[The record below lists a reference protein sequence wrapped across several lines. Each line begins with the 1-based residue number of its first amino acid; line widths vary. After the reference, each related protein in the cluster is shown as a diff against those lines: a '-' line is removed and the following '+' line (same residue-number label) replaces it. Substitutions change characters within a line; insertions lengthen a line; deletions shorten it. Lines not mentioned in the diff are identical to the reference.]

1 MAENVE
7 KKLANPAPLGLFGF
21 GMTTILLNFH
31 NAGFYG
37 LSPSIM
43 TMGIFF
49 GGIAQIIA
57 GILEYKRGNTFGMV
71 AFVSYGSF
79 WLTLVG
85 IWLAPKLG
93 MPAADPISMG
103 FYLGMWGLFTF
114 GLYIGTRGG
123 ARIGRLI
130 FGSLALLFALLA
142 LANFTGSHF
151 LHTLAGYEGIVCGFF
166 AFYEALALT
175 VNEKRGT
182 IIFPV

>member
-1 MAENVE
+1 MAESV
-7 KKLANPAPLGLFGF
+7 KKALANPAPLGLFGF

-85 IWLAPKLG
+85 IWLAPSLG

-103 FYLGMWGLFTF
+103 FYLGLWGLFTF
-114 GLYIGTRGG
+114 GMYIGTRQGPK
-123 ARIGRLI
+123 IGQLI
-130 FGSLALLFALLA
+130 FGSLAILFGLLA
-142 LANFTGSHF
+142 LANFTGSSF
-151 LHTLAGYEGIVCGFF
+151 IHTLAGYEGIVCGFF
-166 AFYEALALT
+166 AFYEALAIV
-175 VNEKRGT
+175 VNEKRGK
-182 IIFPV
+182 ILFPV

>member
-1 MAENVE
+1 MAETVE

-71 AFVSYGSF
+71 AFVSFGSF

-85 IWLAPKLG
+85 IWLAPSLG

-103 FYLGMWGLFTF
+103 FYLGLWGLFTF
-114 GLYIGTRGG
+114 GLYIGTRQGP
-123 ARIGRLI
+123 RIGRLI
-130 FGSLALLFALLA
+130 FGSLAILFALLA

-151 LHTLAGYEGIVCGFF
+151 LHTVAGYEGILCGFF

-175 VNEKRGT
+175 VNEKRGKT
-182 IIFPV
+182 IFPI

>member
-1 MAENVE
+1 MAENVVG
-7 KKLANPAPLGLFGF
+7 KTANPAPLGLFGF
-21 GMTTILLNFH
+21 GITTILLNFH
-31 NAGFYG
+31 NAGFYD

-71 AFVSYGSF
+71 AFISYGAF
-79 WLTLVG
+79 WLTLVC
-85 IWLAPKLG
+85 IWLAPSLG

-114 GLYIGTRGG
+114 GLYLGTRGG
-123 ARIGRLI
+123 PLIGQLI
-130 FGSLALLFALLA
+130 FGSLAILFMLLS
-142 LANFTGSHF
+142 LANFTGSHT
-151 LHTLAGYEGIVCGFF
+151 LHVVAGFEGILCGFF

-175 VNEKRGT
+175 VNEKRGMV
-182 IIFPV
+182 IFPV